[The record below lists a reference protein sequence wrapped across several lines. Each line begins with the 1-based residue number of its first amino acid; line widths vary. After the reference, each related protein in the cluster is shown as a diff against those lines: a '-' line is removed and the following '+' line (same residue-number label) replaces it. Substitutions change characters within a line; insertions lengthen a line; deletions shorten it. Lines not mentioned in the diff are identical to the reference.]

1 MTHPIPD
8 RFRVNE
14 VWASP
19 RGVYYTVIS
28 VDPGRLPIRRVK
40 LKNTFTG
47 SFLYK
52 AEQAI
57 GDNMMNAWLR
67 IDPPHEANP

>member
-1 MTHPIPD
+1 MTHPIPN
-8 RFRVNE
+8 RFRINE

-19 RGVYYTVIS
+19 LGNHWRVERTDVRKGV
-28 VDPGRLPIRRVK
+28 
-40 LKNTFTG
+40 
-47 SFLYK
+47 FLR
-52 AEQAI
+52 AMHNQRSTQWRSDSAI

>member
-8 RFRVNE
+8 RFRVGE

-19 RGVYYTVIS
+19 RGRHWRVLRIDVRKGAAL
-28 VDPGRLPIRRVK
+28 VDAELPNRSRQWRGE
-40 LKNTFTG
+40 F
-47 SFLYK
+47 
-52 AEQAI
+52 AI

-67 IDPPHEANP
+67 IDPPHEANQ

>member
-8 RFRVNE
+8 RFRVGE

-19 RGVYYTVIS
+19 RG
-28 VDPGRLPIRRVK
+28 RHWRVERTDVK
-40 LKNTFTG
+40 KGVLLV
-47 SFLYK
+47 S
-52 AEQAI
+52 AERYSRSRQWRGEFAI

-67 IDPPHEANP
+67 IDPPHEAHP

>member
-8 RFRVNE
+8 RFRVGE

-19 RGVYYTVIS
+19 RGKRWRVERTDVRKGVFLRAMHNQYTTQWR
-28 VDPGRLPIRRVK
+28 DE
-40 LKNTFTG
+40 F
-47 SFLYK
+47 
-52 AEQAI
+52 AI

-67 IDPPHEANP
+67 IDPPHETPR